1 MIKLKFGLTNF
12 YKGDNLVFSKVKK
25 DNSKSVAVFIDGPNM
40 LRKEFNINLKKLKTK
55 CNKYGRIV
63 TGKVFMNQF
72 ASEKLIEA
80 VASQGFET
88 KISLGGETQEQG
100 RSDVDV
106 AMAVAAMESVYKNID
121 VIIIVTRDADFLPL
135 IQNAKENG
143 SEVVVMGI
151 EPGFSRALKNA
162 ADYVENLGRK
172 K

>member
-12 YKGDNLVFSKVKK
+12 YKGDNLVFNKVKK
-25 DNSKSVAVFIDGPNM
+25 DSKKSVAVFVDGPNI
-40 LRKEFNINLKKLKTK
+40 LRKEFTIDLKKLKKK
-55 CNKYGRIV
+55 CEKYGRIV

-106 AMAVAAMESVYKNID
+106 AMAVAAMEAVHKKID
-121 VIIIVTRDADFLPL
+121 VIVIVTRDADFLPL
-135 IQNAKENG
+135 VQKAKENG

-151 EPGFSRALKNA
+151 EPGFSKALKNA
-162 ADYVENLGRK
+162 ADHVENLGGK